1 MYCDL
6 ILLHKRVVYKKGTQ
20 TIFVLRRDVHFF
32 YENKV
37 DQFCLKKKIYCS
49 LEVKI
54 HCKPFFA
61 LIIFRKI

>member
-32 YENKV
+32 M
-37 DQFCLKKKIYCS
+37 KI
-49 LEVKI
+49 K
-54 HCKPFFA
+54 
-61 LIIFRKI
+61 